1 MWVSEPWKHSVDK
14 SSPVGAFDAPGQALE
29 ILSVL
34 ITDPANA
41 GTLTSAFT
49 WREKQPWLSG
59 NNISL
64 AQTLTS
70 LLFSCTC
77 LHFMLNMMDLFP
89 VFGYLWYL
97 GCVPGGRGKDP
108 NLFCHCLRGF
118 LSVSNSGM

>member
-14 SSPVGAFDAPGQALE
+14 SSPVGAFDAPGQALV

-89 VFGYLWYL
+89 VFGGLRVTFDIWAVFL
-97 GCVPGGRGKDP
+97 VGGGRTQI
-108 NLFCHCLRGF
+108 C
-118 LSVSNSGM
+118 SVTA